1 MDIFIKFAL
10 VITSIYTAFYE
21 IDAIWGFIC
30 SLKKYRSNRIQSN
43 YSALMLWSKKL
54 LLLNVILIFSII
66 LFGFK
71 NAVFLTFDTYVV
83 FLNIK
88 GMLKRNKPNYFSLY
102 HVIKRN
108 ICYINKIIQYAK
120 MQKE

>member
-21 IDAIWGFIC
+21 IDAIFGVIH

-43 YSALMLWSKKL
+43 YSALMFWSRKL
-54 LLLNVILIFSII
+54 LLLNIIFVFSII
-66 LFGFK
+66 LFGYK

-83 FLNIK
+83 FLNFK
-88 GMLKRNKPNYFSLY
+88 GMLKRNRPNYFSLY
-102 HVIKRN
+102 HVLKRIFAYTKEFIQSIKLT
-108 ICYINKIIQYAK
+108 
-120 MQKE
+120 